1 MIFESLGDVWAVESM
16 RHPWE
21 QFVDDFRVP
30 RVVCSVNPCVTLGS
44 SLVDDFLDIMGSLRF
59 RIHESPVEAVS
70 LMISKAAGAL
80 CIVESMQHRS
90 SSLVDYF

>member
-1 MIFESLGDVWAVESM
+1 MISESLGLFALS
-16 RHPWE
+16 
-21 QFVDDFRVP
+21 
-30 RVVCSVNPCVTLGS
+30 NPCVTLES